1 MLSEAHDRVL
11 VAGTERLLGDDE
23 RAQLKDL
30 LDQAGRIRRIVAR
43 MQSIR
48 QYATTAYPGSKPIVD
63 LEAASRQDPSSDPT
77 GE

>member
-30 LDQAGRIRRIVAR
+30 LDQAGRIRRIVAK

-48 QYATTAYPGSKPIVD
+48 QYATTPYRGCRRIVD
-63 LEAASRQDPSSDPT
+63 LDAASRQDPSPDAT
-77 GE
+77 DK